1 MACSSSDREQTDPV
15 KQQVA
20 AHWNRRAA
28 HFDEDLGRSI
38 RTAAERAA
46 WDRILDLT
54 LPAAILELTTDPAAR
69 AAIED
74 LIRQT
79 CDRLSKIDKAKHH
92 RPPAQNPG
100 PSPASKGR
108 GRGAVGLWGR
118 PLKVELAKFCTT
130 GSDI

>member
-1 MACSSSDREQTDPV
+1 MLFATPGNLS
-15 KQQVA
+15 
-20 AHWNRRAA
+20 
-28 HFDEDLGRSI
+28 
-38 RTAAERAA
+38 
-46 WDRILDLT
+46 
-54 LPAAILELTTDPAAR
+54 LPAAVNEFMEEHEKRQRDFERYNAILELTTDPAAR

-108 GRGAVGLWGR
+108 GRGAVGQAT
-118 PLKVELAKFCTT
+118 E
-130 GSDI
+130 S